1 MAINWLELSDT
12 GQVDQI
18 IQSSDEKPQ
27 LIFKHST
34 SCGISVRMKVQLE
47 ESWDIDKEKID
58 VHYLDLLSYRSVS
71 NYIAETSGVYH
82 QSPQVLL
89 FKEGKVIM
97 DASHHAIK
105 AEAIKELIDN

>member
-1 MAINWLELSDT
+1 MSINWLELSDT
-12 GQVDQI
+12 DQVDQI
-18 IQSSDEKPQ
+18 IQSSSEKPQ

-34 SCGISVRMKVQLE
+34 NCGISARMKAQLE
-47 ESWDIDKEKID
+47 EGWDIDGNLID

-89 FKEGKVIM
+89 FKEGKVVL

-105 AEAIKELIDN
+105 AEAIKNELT